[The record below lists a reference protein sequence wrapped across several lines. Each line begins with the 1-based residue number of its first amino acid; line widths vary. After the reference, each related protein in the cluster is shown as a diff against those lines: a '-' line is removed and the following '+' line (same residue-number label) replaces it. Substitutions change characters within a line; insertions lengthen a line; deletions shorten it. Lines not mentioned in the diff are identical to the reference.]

1 MHITMR
7 KLRTA
12 LAVMSLGV
20 CANFLDGCIAN
31 YQREVEVL
39 AAPESN
45 PTLVHDSTLVHWFGP
60 QVIKFFQKFW

>member
-12 LAVMSLGV
+12 LAIMSMGI
-20 CANFLDGCIAN
+20 CANFLDGCVAN

-45 PTLVHDSTLVHWFGP
+45 PTLVQDSYLVERFGP
-60 QVIKFFQKFW
+60 QVIKFFQKSW